1 MEMQVAAIFGF
12 DVLGA
17 IKIDEDSW
25 LSLHSVI
32 LTCLAFLSLFV
43 LLEWRKRSQESPQLA
58 TAVPWRKVPH
68 GRMLLTSVLLGAI
81 SVLLWVLTVYFA
93 GGWRLEFF
101 AIFVGFSCG
110 LGAVWS
116 GAARSKQSANVVK
129 GVTFI
134 LAILG
139 GAITFLWQALPTSV
153 SFSELRTNYPDYVVS
168 FFFLIL
174 FTIIGLFWAH
184 EVVMSSN
191 PSTYSWHDFLRY
203 LIPTITY
210 TLSGLWRHKRRSI
223 NFIIVIIFSVA
234 MVTTLAIWLDEAP
247 EVAIERALDERD
259 YHFEV
264 RRQAFATGQVGNPRI
279 LRQIENY
286 LLSFESVVDE
296 TELVYNTHALFNVK
310 NKTDNYLLNYV
321 QNDLYNISADQIY
334 MTRVVPNQMAQ
345 VVSEQFMSRI
355 KRQLRLVEL
364 PPDGSY
370 EFGGNKVL
378 MSQNLQRHINESIG
392 LEIHAGDIINMSV
405 THNDLNGEIGTPG
418 LVLSYL
424 NPLNLN
430 NVEIAGIFERIPTRR
445 ITYSTFNEETLG
457 DGLYISKELVGQDY
471 VDEIEWGLVTDT
483 SFALIFPKL
492 FVRLDKD
499 VVANIG
505 WRSIESEMN
514 GLENRIR
521 AQGTAQWFASVFF
534 EMDEVYD
541 AIELYRETR
550 WVIVFLLVPI
560 VALSVLLAT
569 MTVGILNKSR
579 KSEIQILRTRGA
591 DSVQVVSS
599 VILEMT
605 LLGSLAIRIGMVI
618 GMILAATIA
627 PTRRFLEPNVSNV
640 HEALLLFPEAQ
651 IKMLVWDLL
660 TGSDEF
666 TLQEIMLLPSDS
678 WFNTVIIFGLILLI
692 GLITQSY
699 FQIRSLLLFPTSKDS
714 RSGVNPFVAFISDRN
729 LDLIML
735 LIGFPALFWLVDS
748 DILART
754 FSDQEFLALHLSFA
768 VLLWLGFAA
777 VTSRVMAL
785 IIAKA
790 EKILQKLFSASS
802 FVIITNLK
810 RRQHLISMLAF
821 LATVTF
827 SIGIFASIYN
837 ETMWTNTEDQA
848 RFVIGSDYKVLT
860 RRVSTSM
867 STNFSSIPGINE
879 ALAMPIS
886 SGELGDGFV
895 ALIGVN
901 ASQYSKMAYWDDSA
915 FDEDKNRVTY
925 YGDNGG
931 YYGDLAGERR
941 GYQDILGDLENSP
954 NGIIVNEALADDL
967 RLEVGDIFQLANVNP
982 LNPTAR
988 EDYFEIVGIGY
999 SAPGFGILSQFLEV
1013 PFGATTTRS
1022 LGAALV
1028 NSQFLADRGV
1038 DSAST
1043 FLLEAASDS
1052 NEEEVVSAIRS
1063 HESVQAVYYL
1073 SYFDIEGEGFLA
1085 LGGVPGIL
1093 TIDFIGSLAIIA
1105 FSLGAFLEYIIRE
1118 RRQEYALLR
1127 AVGATKGQVSK
1138 SVVGEFLGI
1147 AVVSLAIGGIVSL
1160 IFSLAFLE
1168 LSVGHLTIFSVLPY
1182 SIFIPLPTIALTVF
1196 LVFVFL
1202 MMGSLWPSRRAGQ
1215 TQIADVLRNL

>member
-1 MEMQVAAIFGF
+1 MNSMEMHVAAIFGF
-12 DVLGA
+12 DVLGS

-25 LSLHSVI
+25 LSPISVI

-43 LLEWRKRSQESPQLA
+43 LLEWRKRSQESSQLA
-58 TAVPWRKVPH
+58 SAVLWRKIPH
-68 GRMLLTSVLLGAI
+68 GRMVLTSVLLGSI
-81 SVLLWVLTVYFA
+81 SVLLWVVTVYFA

-116 GAARSKQSANVVK
+116 GAARSKQSANIVK
-129 GVTFI
+129 GITVI
-134 LAILG
+134 LAIIG
-139 GAITFLWQALPTSV
+139 GTITFLWQALPTSV
-153 SFSELRTNYPDYVVS
+153 SFSELRTDYPDYVVS

-174 FTIIGLFWAH
+174 FTIIGLLWAH

-210 TLSGLWRHKRRSI
+210 TFSGLWSHKRRSL
-223 NFIIVIIFSVA
+223 NYIIVIIFSVA

-247 EVAIERALDERD
+247 EVAIQRALNERD

-286 LLSFESVVDE
+286 LLTFESVVDE
-296 TELVYNTHALFNVK
+296 AELVYNTHALFNIK

-321 QNDLYNISADQIY
+321 QNELYNISADQIY

-345 VVSEQFMSRI
+345 IVSEQFMSRI
-355 KRQLRLVEL
+355 KRQLRIVS
-364 PPDGSY
+364 GSLD
-370 EFGGNKVL
+370 FGGNKVL
-378 MSQNLQRHINESIG
+378 MSQSLQRNINESIG
-392 LEIHAGDIINMSV
+392 LEIHAGDIINMSI
-405 THNDLNGEIGTPG
+405 TQNDLNGEIGNIG
-418 LVLSYL
+418 LILGYL
-424 NPLNLN
+424 PRLNLN
-430 NVEIAGIFERIPTRR
+430 GVEIAGIFERIPTRR

-457 DGLYISKELVGQDY
+457 DGLYISKEFVGQDFI
-471 VDEIEWGLVTDT
+471 DEIEWGLVTST

-499 VVANIG
+499 VVADIG
-505 WRSIESEMN
+505 WRRIESEMR

-541 AIELYRETR
+541 AIELYKETR

-560 VALSVLLAT
+560 VALSVLLSAI
-569 MTVGILNKSR
+569 TVGVLNKSR

-591 DSVQVVSS
+591 DSVQVVSA

-605 LLGSLAIRIGMVI
+605 FLGSIAIRIGMVI

-627 PTRRFLEPNVSNV
+627 PTRRFLEPNVSNT
-640 HEALLLFPEAQ
+640 HEALLLFPESQ
-651 IKMLVWDLL
+651 IKTLVWDLF

-666 TLQEIMLLPSDS
+666 TLQGILFLPSDS
-678 WFNTVIIFGLILLI
+678 WLNTVLLFGLILLM
-692 GLITQSY
+692 GLILQSY

-714 RSGVNPFVAFISDRN
+714 RGRVNPFVAFIGDRN

-777 VTSRVMAL
+777 VTSRVMSL

-790 EKILQKLFSASS
+790 ERLLHKIFGASS

-837 ETMWTNTEDQA
+837 ETMWNNTEEQA
-848 RFVIGSDYKVLT
+848 RYTIGSDYKILT
-860 RRVSTSM
+860 RRVSSSL
-867 STNFSSIPGINE
+867 STNFSSIPGVKE
-879 ALAMPIS
+879 VMPMPIS
-886 SGELGDGFV
+886 AGELGDGFV

-901 ASQYSKMAYWDDSA
+901 ASQYARIAYWDDSA

-931 YYGDLAGERR
+931 YYGDPAGERR
-941 GYQDILGDLENSP
+941 GYQTILEDLENSP
-954 NGIIVNEALADDL
+954 NGIIVNEALAVDL

-982 LNPTAR
+982 RNPTAR

-999 SAPGFGILSQFLEV
+999 SAPGLGILSQFLEV

-1022 LGAALV
+1022 LGAAIV
-1028 NSQFLADRGV
+1028 NSQFLAERGV
-1038 DSAST
+1038 DSTST
-1043 FLLEAASDS
+1043 FLLKATSNS
-1052 NEEEVVSAIRS
+1052 NEEEIVSALRNF
-1063 HESVQAVYYL
+1063 ESVQAVYYL
-1073 SYFDIEGEGFLA
+1073 AYFDIEGEGFLA

-1147 AVVSLAIGGIVSL
+1147 AVVSLVIGGIVSM

-1168 LSVGHLTIFSVLPY
+1168 LSIGHLTIFTVLPY

-1202 MMGSLWPSRRAGQ
+1202 MMGSLWPSRRASQ